1 MLKTL
6 KRVVICSLVACM
18 LLGCVAC
25 NKGKQEETETNADV
39 NGQIETEVE
48 TEADTEPAPRVN
60 KASIKLDGEIANVLY
75 SVDRDETLSAATGTF
90 ASEYSKVV
98 GKTVE
103 PQKAG
108 TYNASK
114 TEILVGNVKFAESKE
129 VYATLKYSEA
139 KACVVGS
146 KLVVAGYN
154 SALVAEVLEELALAL
169 KDKKDAN
176 GNIVLEEDFKIEKV
190 YAEPLGA
197 LPVLS
202 GMKPTFVDTGDECYM
217 IDFGAV
223 KEDTVFTDY
232 CASIVANGFTLYA
245 EKNMEGNLY
254 NTYVNDEYVATAIYT
269 KYNKYAK
276 VLVQPLSETALP
288 GKAEENVYTPIEGKQ
303 TTITQL
309 GMYREDDISETYN
322 GMAYIIQLVDGSFI
336 IVDGG
341 VDTTKE
347 KYEDR
352 LYNLLK
358 KQAPDPDNIVI
369 AAWIISHAHDDHVD
383 IFEYFFE
390 AYADKITVEKFICNL
405 PADEQVANV
414 WDPEWNRSA
423 IVREQ
428 LKEYFPNVPVIKAH
442 PGQKFYIRNAE
453 IDILY
458 TIDIYDYD
466 NSALRDFNNT
476 SVVFKLTAEGKS
488 MLFLG
493 DYDDKGYTMS
503 KLYTLRTLGST
514 IMQVAHHGLEEN
526 SSNGLAS
533 KIMPKYVFWPVAGL
547 TLKKSN
553 AEDAKE
559 IDLTKVSQNQWILT
573 NCVNK
578 GNGFIAEDNVFVFNM
593 KTCEYVKYDT
603 LADYLG

>member
-1 MLKTL
+1 
-6 KRVVICSLVACM
+6 M

-25 NKGKQEETETNADV
+25 NNGKQEETETDAIT
-39 NGQIETEVE
+39 NGQIETEAE
-48 TEADTEPAPRVN
+48 TEPAPRVN
-60 KASIKLDGEIANVLY
+60 KANIKLDGNVADILY
-75 SVDRDETLSAATGTF
+75 SVDRDETLAAATNAF
-90 ASEYSKVV
+90 ATEYAKAV
-98 GKTVE
+98 GKSAT
-103 PQKAG
+103 PKKAG
-108 TYNASK
+108 TYDASK

-129 VYATLKYSEA
+129 VYAALKYSEA

-154 SALVAEVLEELALAL
+154 SALVAEVLEELAVKL
-169 KDKKDAN
+169 KAMKDAS
-176 GNIVLEEDFKIEKV
+176 GNIVLDENFKIEKT

-202 GMKPTFVDTGDECYM
+202 GAKPAFVDTGDECYM
-217 IDFGAV
+217 VDFGEV
-223 KEDTVFTDY
+223 KDDTVFKSY
-232 CASIVANGFTLYA
+232 CDSIVKNGFALYA

-254 NTYVNDEYVATAIYT
+254 NTYVNDTYVVNAIYT
-269 KYNKYAK
+269 KYNKNLK
-276 VLVQPLSETALP
+276 VLSQPLSETALP
-288 GKAEENVYTPIEGKQ
+288 TKAEENVYTPIEGQQ

-309 GMYREDDISETYN
+309 GMYRDDDISETYN
-322 GMAYIIQLVDGSFI
+322 GMAYIIQLNDGSFI

-358 KQAPDPDNIVI
+358 KQAPNPDNIVI
-369 AAWIISHAHDDHVD
+369 AAWLISHAHDDHVD

-405 PADEQVANV
+405 PTDEQVANV

-428 LKEYFPNVPVIKAH
+428 LEAYFPDVPVIKAH
-442 PGQKFYIRNAE
+442 PGQEFYIRNAK
-453 IDILY
+453 IDILF
-458 TIDIYDYD
+458 TIDVFDYENALSRD
-466 NSALRDFNNT
+466 KNYFKDKDVDIHSVLRDFNNT
-476 SVVFKLTAEGKS
+476 SVIYKLTAEGKS
-488 MLFLG
+488 MIFLG

-503 KLYTLRTLGST
+503 KLYTLATLGST
-514 IMQVAHHGLEEN
+514 IMQVAHHGFEEN
-526 SSNGLAS
+526 SSNALAS

-547 TLKKSN
+547 TLTKSN
-553 AEDAKE
+553 DENAKV
-559 IDLTKVSQNQWILT
+559 IDLTKVSQNQWIVT

-593 KTCEYVKYDT
+593 KTCKVDKYDT
-603 LADYLG
+603 LADYLAS